1 MKTVDDILLMLKDNA
16 MVKVPV
22 GIQTDK
28 PLSEQGF
35 DSLDVIML
43 LHEVEANFNIRI
55 PQEQTNQMRSLQD
68 VVNFLNTTPV
78 S

>member
-22 GIQTDK
+22 GIQTDR

-43 LHEVEANFNIRI
+43 LHEVEVNFNIRI

>member
-22 GIQTDK
+22 GIQTDR